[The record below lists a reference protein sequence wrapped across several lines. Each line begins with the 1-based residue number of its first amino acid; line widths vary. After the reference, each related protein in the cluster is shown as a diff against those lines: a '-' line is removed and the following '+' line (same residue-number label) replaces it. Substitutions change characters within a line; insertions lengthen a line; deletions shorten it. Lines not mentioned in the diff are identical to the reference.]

1 MRALQTLIGQRLGR
15 SLGWAVPAV
24 TAMAFMSASASAA
37 EIVLVVGDDADNGFN
52 DPTPAT
58 PVGGN
63 DGETLGEQRRI
74 AFRYAA
80 SILGSRVQ
88 SSVPIRIEATFD
100 DSLACG
106 RTAATLASASP
117 ATFVAN
123 FASQR
128 SRAANTFYPLALANA
143 LRGRRV
149 ANTVNDVAARFNP
162 GLDSNANCL
171 GGQGWY
177 YGIDGATPDDQPSFV
192 STVGHE
198 LTHGL
203 GFVSLVAVA
212 SDDDTQ
218 PGQFPRASNGAR
230 YPDIYSS
237 RIQDLEVSGQP
248 FWPDLSDA
256 QRRDSLTNTP
266 DVVFGGSSTTANGAP
281 ALTAGTNQGRVRL
294 YTPRTLSRA
303 SSIAHWDPSLSPDQI
318 MEPFATGGD
327 TVTRGIGLSACALQD
342 MGWML
347 ANNAR
352 CPDDSS
358 DAILGGATEDDV
370 TVEEPMDMTAAG
382 GESASRNDDDDGGGG
397 GCTLADNARFDPLW
411 MLLLVGAAGAALRR
425 RRTA

>member
-1 MRALQTLIGQRLGR
+1 M
-15 SLGWAVPAV
+15 
-24 TAMAFMSASASAA
+24 
-37 EIVLVVGDDADNGFN
+37 
-52 DPTPAT
+52 
-58 PVGGN
+58 
-63 DGETLGEQRRI
+63 
-74 AFRYAA
+74 
-80 SILGSRVQ
+80 
-88 SSVPIRIEATFD
+88 
-100 DSLACG
+100 
-106 RTAATLASASP
+106 
-117 ATFVAN
+117 
-123 FASQR
+123 
-128 SRAANTFYPLALANA
+128 
-143 LRGRRV
+143 
-149 ANTVNDVAARFNP
+149 AARFNP

-218 PGQFPRASNGAR
+218 PGQFPRAPSGAR

-370 TVEEPMDMTAAG
+370 TVEEPMEMTAAG
-382 GESASRNDDDDGGGG
+382 GESASRNDDDGGGG